1 MRRDLALVAALAL
14 AGLLAAVLQAP
25 VVVRAVLL
33 VPLVLVLPGYAIAAN
48 LFARGTIGSI
58 ERAIYSVTLSIA
70 VVAVGGLLIQLM
82 LGLGRDVW
90 AVFLAA
96 VTIYAALRLR
106 GEAPGESIAWPQAI
120 PWPLPVGILA
130 FILAGVIAALA
141 IASAGDGLREA
152 QAKIRFTDFWLLP
165 ASAGVVPAGG
175 ERLEVGLRSHEGRP
189 VRFDLR
195 LSRDGSVISRQSLKL
210 RGGEEWKQTF
220 VVAKAP
226 HGVPVLATLTR
237 EGKPYRRLD
246 VVPPR

>member
-25 VVVRAVLL
+25 LAVRAVLL

-58 ERAIYSVTLSIA
+58 ERAVYSVTLSIA
-70 VVAVGGLLIQLM
+70 VVAVGGLLIQLV
-82 LGLGRDVW
+82 LGLSRDVW

-106 GEAPGESIAWPQAI
+106 GEAPGEPTAWPRAI
-120 PWPLPVGILA
+120 PWPLPVAIVA
-130 FILAGVIAALA
+130 FILAGVIAGLA

-165 ASAGVVPAGG
+165 EGASTLPVGG

-189 VRFDLR
+189 VRFGLQ
-195 LSRDGSVISRQSLKL
+195 LSSDGLVISRQSLKL
-210 RGGEEWKQTF
+210 RSGEEWKRAF
-220 VVAKAP
+220 VVARAP
-226 HGVPVLATLTR
+226 AGVPVLATLTR
-237 EGKPYRRLD
+237 EGEPYRRLD

>member
-33 VPLVLVLPGYAIAAN
+33 VPLALVLPGYAIAAN
-48 LFARGTIGSI
+48 LFARGSIGSI
-58 ERAIYSVTLSIA
+58 ERAVYSVTLSIA
-70 VVAVGGLLIQLM
+70 VVAVGGLLIQLV

-96 VTIYAALRLR
+96 VTISAALRLR
-106 GEAPGESIAWPQAI
+106 GEAPGEPIAWPRAI
-120 PWPLPVGILA
+120 PWPLPVAILA

-152 QAKIRFTDFWLLP
+152 QAKIRFTDFWLIP
-165 ASAGVVPAGG
+165 DGAGPSPGS
-175 ERLEVGLRSHEGRP
+175 EQLEVGLRSHEGRP
-189 VRFDLR
+189 VHFGLQ
-195 LSRDGSVISRQSLKL
+195 LSRSGRVISSQSLEL
-210 RGGEEWKQTF
+210 RGGEERKRTF
-220 VVAKAP
+220 LVAKAP
-226 HGVPVLATLTR
+226 RGVPVLATLTR